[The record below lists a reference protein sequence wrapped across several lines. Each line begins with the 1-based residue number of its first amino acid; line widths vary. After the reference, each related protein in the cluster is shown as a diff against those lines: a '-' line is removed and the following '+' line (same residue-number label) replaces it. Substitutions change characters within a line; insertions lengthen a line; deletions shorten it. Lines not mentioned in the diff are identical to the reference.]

1 MQEPPWITQ
10 SSIQSKELLTCC
22 CQPSGLPLL
31 VVLCGFI
38 KWSYLAEWPNL
49 KLTLSILMFLPQ
61 LQSIICHRLLDTFFR
76 KWIVSKW
83 TCKTWQFC
91 FNMLFNKGMEWLSS
105 HFYKMRNIV
114 KRHNFANTRDLFA
127 FVPDFF
133 RMICNSIYCR
143 ISRFD
148 LTLRKNQFEGKNAK
162 FTFHAFQLKPLVMH
176 TQTTT

>member
-1 MQEPPWITQ
+1 MPAIR
-10 SSIQSKELLTCC
+10 S
-22 CQPSGLPLL
+22 PLL

-76 KWIVSKW
+76 KQIVRNGHARLEHSV
-83 TCKTWQFC
+83 
-91 FNMLFNKGMEWLSS
+91 NMIFHKGGMEWLSS
-105 HFYKMRNIV
+105 HFCKMRNFREKAQFCKHQRLVCICTSFFSYD
-114 KRHNFANTRDLFA
+114 NF
-127 FVPDFF
+127 
-133 RMICNSIYCR
+133 IYYR

-148 LTLRKNQFEGKNAK
+148 LTLHKNQFESKNAK